1 MQSEH
6 VGDKFNTGYTAAV
19 KTNKEVKK
27 KTKASSD
34 TTAEHFYYIWL
45 DFKEMWWNIL
55 TNKYKQKLMFF

>member
-27 KTKASSD
+27 KKKTKKLK
-34 TTAEHFYYIWL
+34 T
-45 DFKEMWWNIL
+45 
-55 TNKYKQKLMFF
+55 YKT

>member
-27 KTKASSD
+27 TKNKKLKPVQTQQLSIF
-34 TTAEHFYYIWL
+34 TTF
-45 DFKEMWWNIL
+45 DL
-55 TNKYKQKLMFF
+55 TLRRCDEIY

>member
-27 KTKASSD
+27 KLKPVQTQQLSIF
-34 TTAEHFYYIWL
+34 TTFDLSLRRCDEIY
-45 DFKEMWWNIL
+45 
-55 TNKYKQKLMFF
+55 